1 MVKNKVV
8 SIVGLGYVGLPLAC
22 LCSQKGWQVQ
32 GIDIN
37 EKTIASINK
46 GETPIPIEPEYLGQ
60 EIKDKKIKASADFK
74 NITEAQVII
83 ICVPTPVSDNYLPN
97 LGPVKSACQ
106 SVAKH
111 LQKGQLVVLES
122 TVNPGV
128 SIEIVKPILEESGLK
143 AGTDFHL
150 AHCPERIDPG
160 NEEWTVV
167 NIPRVVGGINQ
178 ASAKTAQKFYEEIL
192 EGKVKVMKSLKEA
205 EAVKIVENSFRDIN
219 IAFVNE
225 LAQSFNKM
233 GIDIVDVIDGAST
246 KPFSFMAHYPS
257 CGVGGHCIPVDPYY
271 LIERAKA
278 SGFTHEFLRLAREI
292 NNYMPTFTVDLVTQA
307 LNDCQK
313 SIKGANI
320 GILGLAYKKN
330 ISDTRESPAY
340 EIIKLLEKVGA
351 KLHIYDPLVKN
362 ESTASSL
369 EDVLKKSECLV
380 ITADHDEFKEL
391 QPTDLEKNNIL
402 AVIDGKNCLD
412 KDDFTNSSVVYQGIG
427 R

>member
-1 MVKNKVV
+1 MTENKTVA
-8 SIVGLGYVGLPLAC
+8 IVGLGYVGLPLAC
-22 LCSQKGWQVQ
+22 LCSRQGWQVK

-37 EKTIASINK
+37 KKTIASVNK
-46 GETPIPIEPEYLGQ
+46 GIAPIAIEPGYLSE
-60 EIKDKKIKASADFK
+60 EIKKKKIKAAEDFK
-74 NITEAQVII
+74 NIADAQVII

-97 LGPVKSACQ
+97 LGPVKSASQ
-106 SVAKH
+106 SVAKY
-111 LQKGQLVVLES
+111 LKKGQLVVLES

-128 SIEIVKPILEESGLK
+128 SIEVVKPILEESGLK
-143 AGTDFHL
+143 AGKDFHL

-160 NEEWTVV
+160 NKKWTVV
-167 NIPRVVGGINQ
+167 NIPRVVGGINK
-178 ASAKTAQKFYEEIL
+178 ASAEVAKSFYEEIL
-192 EGKVKVMKSLKEA
+192 EGKVMMMKSLKEA

-233 GIDIVDVIDGAST
+233 DIDIVDVINGAST
-246 KPFSFMAHYPS
+246 KPFSFLAHYPS

-292 NNYMPTFTVDLVTQA
+292 NNYMPTFTVDLVAQA
-307 LNDCQK
+307 LNDRQK

-340 EIIKLLEKVGA
+340 EIIELLEKMGA
-351 KLHIYDPLVKN
+351 KLHIYDPFVKDGSN
-362 ESTASSL
+362 ADSL
-369 EDVLKKSECLV
+369 GDVLKKSECLV
-380 ITADHDEFKEL
+380 ITTDHDEFKGL
-391 QPTDLEKNNIL
+391 GVADLEKNDIL

-412 KDDFTNSSVVYQGIG
+412 KDSFTKSTVSYQGIG

>member
-1 MVKNKVV
+1 MAE
-8 SIVGLGYVGLPLAC
+8 LGYIRKAA
-22 LCSQKGWQVQ
+22 SS
-32 GIDIN
+32 
-37 EKTIASINK
+37 IA
-46 GETPIPIEPEYLGQ
+46 EYLGQ
-60 EIKDKKIKASADFK
+60 GDL
-74 NITEAQVII
+74 VI
-83 ICVPTPVSDNYLPN
+83 
-97 LGPVKSACQ
+97 
-106 SVAKH
+106 
-111 LQKGQLVVLES
+111 LES
-122 TVNPGV
+122 TVPPGT
-128 SIEIVKPILEESGLK
+128 SERLLLPMLESSGLK
-143 AGTDFHL
+143 RGKDFHL

-160 NEEWTVV
+160 NEKWTVV
-167 NIPRVVGGINQ
+167 NIPRVVGGINK
-178 ASAKTAQKFYEEIL
+178 ASTKTAKSFYENIL
-192 EGKVKVMKSLKEA
+192 EGKVMMMKSLKEA

-233 GIDIVDVIDGAST
+233 GIDIVDVINGAST

-307 LNDCQK
+307 LNDNQK

-340 EIIKLLEKVGA
+340 EIIELLEKMGA
-351 KLHIYDPLVKN
+351 KLHIYDPFVKS
-362 ESTASSL
+362 ESNVNNL
-369 EDVLKKSECLV
+369 KDILKKSDCLV
-380 ITADHDEFKEL
+380 ITTDHDEFKGLGITE
-391 QPTDLEKNNIL
+391 LEKNDIL

-412 KDDFTNSSVVYQGIG
+412 KDSFAKSTINYQGIG